1 MESITIV
8 IFSEQSAQRLSIMFQ
23 IPRINTPL
31 PLVLLFTSF
40 NCLAI
45 DAYFVPY
52 APNKQ
57 DCVDLN
63 NEWEKER
70 KEAHRALMECV
81 HNSKQKPFG
90 QLEWNASEM
99 GISNYVGCDSD
110 AASLKRIRDNQP
122 DLNECYRRAKET
134 ERQRHD
140 WNEQYQS
147 LKTEFKKRNN
157 NRDFEGAIIKLDQ
170 MKAMMKAKSVYEV
183 IDQRAGLTPNAAR
196 QKLNEE
202 SIKVILNTFNSTM
215 QALDSS
221 MRNFNPS
228 FKARYRPIK
237 VDETTKALTPCF
249 QSQSRTD
256 IAECLIGISE
266 YIVDDKSEYNSN
278 TMTDDEIQSAIDDL

>member
-1 MESITIV
+1 MY
-8 IFSEQSAQRLSIMFQ
+8 Q

-31 PLVLLFTSF
+31 PLALLFTSF
-40 NCLAI
+40 NCLAL
-45 DAYFVPY
+45 DTYFVPY
-52 APNKQ
+52 APDKQ
-57 DCVDLN
+57 DCVDLLE
-63 NEWEKER
+63 EWQKDR
-70 KEAHRALMECV
+70 QEAYEALIKCTA
-81 HNSKQKPFG
+81 NSKQKPLG
-90 QLEWNASEM
+90 QLDWYASEK
-99 GISNYVGCDSD
+99 GISNYVGCDSQ
-110 AASLKRIRDNQP
+110 AASHRRILDNQP
-122 DLNECYRRAKET
+122 DTAECYRRAKET
-134 ERQRHD
+134 EKQKYD

-157 NRDFEGAIIKLDQ
+157 GRDFEGAIIKLDQ

-183 IDQRAGLTPNAAR
+183 VDQRVGLTPNAAR
-196 QKLNEE
+196 QQLNEE

-249 QSQSRTD
+249 HSQSRTD

-266 YIVDDKSEYNSN
+266 YIVDDKAEYKLN
-278 TMTDDEIQSAIDDL
+278 TITDDEIKSAIDDL